1 MAYISS
7 CKKPT
12 APVQTYRNHTTHF
25 NSEGQKN
32 LKKHITVIIK
42 ELGHIFDF
50 FKVAFIHSSQ
60 LSCNNLY
67 QMWSVTYQ
75 ERPTGKLPKEE
86 L

>member
-1 MAYISS
+1 M
-7 CKKPT
+7 
-12 APVQTYRNHTTHF
+12 
-25 NSEGQKN
+25 
-32 LKKHITVIIK
+32 KKHITVIIK

-75 ERPTGKLPKEE
+75 ERPTGKLPKEV